1 MRAALPG
8 CRDEILG
15 SLFLCH
21 DWGGSALCWFWGLH
35 DKLQGE
41 HLDPICLHGA
51 NAGQVSLQLLLFCV
65 PRCAGE

>member
-1 MRAALPG
+1 M
-8 CRDEILG
+8 
-15 SLFLCH
+15 
-21 DWGGSALCWFWGLH
+21 CWFWGLH

-51 NAGQVSLQLLLFCV
+51 NAGQVSLQLLLFCG